1 MSRPEKPGAPSHR
14 LERVAEQV
22 RHAISDILSRGEVD
36 DPFLARQV
44 VTVGGVRM
52 SPDLKLAIVAVLPLG
67 GRDTPKTIAALQAN
81 RKPLR
86 TLVAARINLKY
97 APDLRF
103 VADESFETQARMD
116 ALLRSPRV
124 ARDLAATDEEQESP

>member
-1 MSRPEKPGAPSHR
+1 MPRPEKSGAPSHR

-36 DPFLARQV
+36 DPFLSRQV

-67 GRDTPKTIAALQAN
+67 GRDTAKTIDALQAS
-81 RKPLR
+81 RKALR

-124 ARDLAATDEEQESP
+124 ARDLAATDEEEETP

>member
-1 MSRPEKPGAPSHR
+1 MSRPDKNGAPSHR

-36 DPFLARQV
+36 DPFLVRQV

-52 SPDLKLAIVAVLPLG
+52 SPDLKLATVSVLPLG
-67 GRDTPKTIAALQAN
+67 GRDTDKTLVALQGA
-81 RKPLR
+81 KKALR
-86 TLVAARINLKY
+86 ALVAARVNLKY

-124 ARDLAATDEEQESP
+124 ARDLAATDEEEDKP